1 MKKFKYSEI
10 TPEKIYNNRRTF
22 LKNLGYGIGSIAF
35 ANNAFANTDL
45 SKPTSYKDITT
56 YNNYYEFG
64 TGKGDPYKKSQDFK
78 TRPWSV
84 RIEGEVEEPIDLSID
99 EILNSFSSEERVQRL
114 RCVEGWSMIIPWMGF
129 SLSELLNKVK
139 IKPEAKF
146 VKFESVYDPENMVGQ
161 RRAVLNWPYVE
172 GLRLDEAMHPLTTVV
187 TGLYGKPLPNQNGAP
202 LRIFIPWKYGFKS
215 GKAIVKIE
223 LVKKMPMTAWMW
235 ALPREYGFYSNVN
248 PNVNHPRWSQA
259 TERVINGEVFSPRVK
274 TLMFNGYGDEVAHLY
289 TGMDLKKNF

>member
-10 TPEKIYNNRRTF
+10 TPEKIYNNRRKF
-22 LKNLGYGIGSIAF
+22 LKNLGYGIGGIAF
-35 ANNAFANTDL
+35 ANNALANTDL

-78 TRPWSV
+78 TRPWNV

-114 RCVEGWSMIIPWMGF
+114 RCVEGWSMIVPWMGF
-129 SLSELLNKVK
+129 SLSELLKKVK
-139 IKPEAKF
+139 IKPEAKY
-146 VKFESVYDPENMVGQ
+146 VKFTSVYDPENMVGQ

-235 ALPREYGFYSNVN
+235 ASPREYGFYSNVN

-259 TERVINGEVFSPRVK
+259 TERVINGDIFSPRVE

-289 TGMDLKKNF
+289 SGMDLKKNF

>member
-35 ANNAFANTDL
+35 ANNALANTDL

-78 TRPWSV
+78 TRPWNV

-235 ALPREYGFYSNVN
+235 ASPREYGFYSNVN

>member
-10 TPEKIYNNRRTF
+10 TPEKIYNNRRKF
-22 LKNLGYGIGSIAF
+22 LKNLGYGIGGIAF
-35 ANNAFANTDL
+35 ANNALANTDL

-78 TRPWSV
+78 TRPWNV

-129 SLSELLNKVK
+129 SLSELLKKVK
-139 IKPEAKF
+139 IKPEAKYL
-146 VKFESVYDPENMVGQ
+146 KFTSVYDPENMVGQ

-235 ALPREYGFYSNVN
+235 ASPREYGFYSNVN

-259 TERVINGEVFSPRVK
+259 TERVINGDIFSPRVE

-289 TGMDLKKNF
+289 SGMDLKKNF